1 MILLLCSDDRVDCST
16 GENTLLSSIVRSS
29 ASIAG
34 LAFSSSSFR
43 ALFAVIWAIQTNVNL
58 SGGFRSLVE
67 GMRVG
72 IGVV

>member
-1 MILLLCSDDRVDCST
+1 MIPSFCSNDRVDCST

-34 LAFSSSSFR
+34 LAFSSSSFK
-43 ALFAVIWAIQTNVNL
+43 ALFAVMWDIQTNVSL

-67 GMRVG
+67 GVRVG
-72 IGVV
+72 VGVV